1 MLTGPNGVK
10 YNIRFEDET
19 GQVVLILPNRSGR
32 NTELRFNNVRDVL
45 DFIGQ
50 KSIQERTA

>member
-19 GQVVLILPNRSGR
+19 SDVILILPNHSGK
-32 NTELRFNNVRDVL
+32 NTELRFNSVRDVL

-50 KSIQERTA
+50 KSIAQRTA